1 MVSSITANEDIYTQD
16 RQTDTDGNRTLWYA
30 KGDVVAVVTTGDGTS
45 DIAVFRP
52 GRTQATY
59 DFLSVIHDK
68 VGEVTVTLPL
78 GGYHIEETK
87 PPYGYTGTTQSYD
100 VTFEWNEQTV
110 SVIMAKAITSTDEN
124 GNAVTSEFEIV
135 NAEDATAEFTE
146 QQVLKFRNER
156 EKAQVKVVKLDE
168 KTGAALAGAVFN
180 LYTQDDI
187 YNADGDRLFRAGDLL
202 ATSAPTGADG
212 TVVFDCDLPMQDVCY
227 DETDN
232 QNSGQYIIRELR
244 APTGY
249 FLNDEPMEF
258 TFTYTGAKVQVLESV
273 CKNEGT
279 SVFVSKRQ
287 LTGDEELPGAT
298 LTIQDEDGT
307 VVRQWVS
314 GDKPVEIRGLELDKV
329 YTLVET
335 IVPNGFAKAESIRF
349 KLVQRQDEN
358 GDMLPENDVYVC
370 TDKDWLIFDHWT
382 LLEDGTVVMRDDITS
397 VQISKQDI
405 TTKEELPGAHLTI
418 KDTEGNVVEDWVSTD
433 VPWYIEKLPAGK
445 YTLIEVS
452 APDGYEVAE
461 NIEFEIKPTGEI
473 QTLVMYDE
481 RQPDE
486 PGQPEQPA
494 PTPQPT
500 GSVPQTGD
508 RSLLPVMVGGAAAAF
523 IGLALYK
530 KHENEE
536 SGTQEEQEE

>member
-1 MVSSITANEDIYTQD
+1 M
-16 RQTDTDGNRTLWYA
+16 
-30 KGDVVAVVTTGDGTS
+30 
-45 DIAVFRP
+45 
-52 GRTQATY
+52 
-59 DFLSVIHDK
+59 
-68 VGEVTVTLPL
+68 
-78 GGYHIEETK
+78 
-87 PPYGYTGTTQSYD
+87 
-100 VTFEWNEQTV
+100 
-110 SVIMAKAITSTDEN
+110 
-124 GNAVTSEFEIV
+124 
-135 NAEDATAEFTE
+135 
-146 QQVLKFRNER
+146 
-156 EKAQVKVVKLDE
+156 
-168 KTGAALAGAVFN
+168 FN

-212 TVVFDCDLPMQDVCY
+212 TVVFDCDLPM
-227 DETDN
+227 
-232 QNSGQYIIRELR
+232 
-244 APTGY
+244 
-249 FLNDEPMEF
+249 
-258 TFTYTGAKVQVLESV
+258 
-273 CKNEGT
+273 
-279 SVFVSKRQ
+279 
-287 LTGDEELPGAT
+287 
-298 LTIQDEDGT
+298 QDEDGT

-433 VPWYIEKLPAGK
+433 VPRYIEKLPAGK

-508 RSLLPVMVGGAAAAF
+508 RSLLPVMVGGAAVAAAF
-523 IGLALYK
+523 ISLALYK